1 MIEGRKQMNYST
13 IKLLEIINAAVCI
26 IVFGAAM
33 TLRLPAQS
41 TSWMITLIVM
51 LFILEHKCNRNYP
64 QWNRLWKMPPAAI
77 AAFVLLLAVMV
88 IGAFVTENGVA
99 WMVIILVCI
108 RLVPDYYYA
117 LKYDMDELHS
127 VEELLQKHPEVKVK
141 IRKTF
146 LENERK

>member
-1 MIEGRKQMNYST
+1 MKFST
-13 IKLLEIINAAVCI
+13 IKLLELINTAVII
-26 IVFGAAM
+26 IVFGIAM

-41 TSWMITLIVM
+41 TSWMVTVIIILVIIVIPI
-51 LFILEHKCNRNYP
+51 FILEHICNRKYP
-64 QWNRLWKMPPAAI
+64 QWDRLWKMPPAAI
-77 AAFVLLLAVMV
+77 VAFVLLLAVMV
-88 IGAFVTENGVA
+88 IGVFVAENGVA

-127 VEELLQKHPEVKVK
+127 VEELLQKHPEAKGK

-146 LENERK
+146 LES

>member
-1 MIEGRKQMNYST
+1 MNYST

-51 LFILEHKCNRNYP
+51 LFILEHKCNRKYP
-64 QWNRLWKMPPAAI
+64 QWDRLWKMPPAAI

-88 IGAFVTENGVA
+88 IGAFVTENGVS
-99 WMVIILVCI
+99 WMVVILVCI

-127 VEELLQKHPEVKVK
+127 IEELLQKHPEAKAR

-146 LENERK
+146 LEN